1 MNTADRG
8 KSETGAP
15 EFTSLLS
22 TVMTLAGVAIGLGNV
37 WRFPYM
43 MGAYG
48 GSAFL
53 LLYLV
58 FMLIVAVPALTA
70 ELALARAHRGATIT
84 VLRKS
89 FGWPGRIAGYVLVSG
104 IVMAAS
110 YYILVVGNVFYSA
123 YVSIAQG
130 FATERLPEYAAALQ
144 APIPAW
150 LIAIAVAWG
159 AIFVIDRG
167 LINGVERVSNIF
179 VPFFFLICIYLIF
192 AAMSQPGAPAAVG
205 EFLKPDFSRIGVRE
219 VFAALGQCY
228 FSAGLGAAYVMVYG
242 KFLRADTR
250 LQSAAA
256 GTAISDAAASL
267 LASLFIVPTILVFS
281 MEMSSGPGLLFGTMP
296 QLFAVMD
303 GGRVFGSLL
312 LVGLCLVAFLSVIAS
327 FQVINV
333 SLMEEPVGQRIGK
346 RRLLVISGIVIS
358 ALIGLPS
365 FRPDLIQ
372 PMDLVFGSGFTIFG
386 GLLAVIAAVWRLD
399 RAETFRQFSWGAAP
413 TIPQRM
419 LLMWLQFGIPALLVA
434 VLGAAIF
441 DVATQ
446 GG

>member
-1 MNTADRG
+1 M
-8 KSETGAP
+8 KSENGPAVGARP
-15 EFTSLLS
+15 PQFTSLLS

-43 MGAYG
+43 MGSYG

-70 ELALARAHRGATIT
+70 ELALARTHRGATIT

-89 FGWPGRIAGYVLVSG
+89 FGWPGRIVGYALVGG

-110 YYILVVGNVFYSA
+110 YYVLIVGNVFYSA

-130 FATERLPEYAAALQ
+130 FSTGSLSDYASGLQ
-144 APIPAW
+144 SPVPAW
-150 LIAIAVAWG
+150 LIAITVAWA

-167 LINGVERVSNIF
+167 LINGIERVSNIF
-179 VPFFFLICIYLIF
+179 VPIFFLICIYLIYATF
-192 AAMSQPGAPAAVG
+192 SLPGAVDAVSK
-205 EFLKPDFSRIGVRE
+205 FLKPDFSRIGVRE

-242 KFLRADTR
+242 KFLRDDTR

-256 GTAISDAAASL
+256 GTAFSDVGASL
-267 LASLFIVPTILVFS
+267 LASLFIVPTVLIFS
-281 MEMSSGPGLLFGTMP
+281 MELSSGPGLLFGTMP
-296 QLFAVMD
+296 KLFAVME
-303 GGRVFGSLL
+303 GGRVFGSML

-333 SLMEEPVGQRIGK
+333 SLMEEPVGRHLGK
-346 RRLLVISGIVIS
+346 RRLLVISGVLVS
-358 ALIGLPS
+358 ALIGLPA
-365 FRPDLIQ
+365 FQPDLIE

-386 GLLAVIAAVWRLD
+386 GLLAIVAVVWRLD
-399 RAETFRQFSWGAAP
+399 RQEVLRQFSWGATP
-413 TIPQRM
+413 TLSQN
-419 LLMWLQFGIPALLVA
+419 LLFMWLRFGIPTLLLA
-434 VLGAAIF
+434 VLGAAIY
-441 DVATQ
+441 DAATRA
-446 GG
+446 G

>member
-1 MNTADRG
+1 MKANDRQG
-8 KSETGAP
+8 SESGAP
-15 EFTSLLS
+15 QFTNLLS

-43 MGAYG
+43 MGSYG

-53 LLYLV
+53 LIYLV

-70 ELALARAHRGATIT
+70 ELALARTHRGATIT

-89 FGWPGRIAGYVLVSG
+89 FGWPGRLIGYVLVGG
-104 IVMAAS
+104 IAMAAS

-123 YVSIAQG
+123 YVSIAEG
-130 FATERLPEYAAALQ
+130 FAAETIPAYAAALQ

-150 LIAIAVAWG
+150 LIAIAVAWA

-179 VPFFFLICIYLIF
+179 VPFFFLICAYLIY
-192 AAMSQPGAPAAVG
+192 AAMTQPGAIAALG
-205 EFLKPDFSRIGVRE
+205 EFLKPDFSRIGARE

-242 KFLRADTR
+242 KFLRDDTR

-256 GTAISDAAASL
+256 GTAISDTFASI

-296 QLFAVMD
+296 KLFSVME
-303 GGRVFGSLL
+303 GGRLFGSLL
-312 LVGLCLVAFLSVIAS
+312 LVGLCLVAFLSVVAS

-333 SLMEEPVGQRIGK
+333 SLMEEPIGARLGR
-346 RRLLVISGIVIS
+346 RRLLVISGALIS
-358 ALIGLPS
+358 GLIGLPA

-386 GLLAVIAAVWRLD
+386 GLLAVVAVVWRLD
-399 RAETFRQFSWGAAP
+399 RAEVYRQFSWGAAP
-413 TIPQRM
+413 GLRQR
-419 LLMWLQFGIPALLVA
+419 LLFLWLRFGIPALLV
-434 VLGAAIF
+434 VILGAAIY
-441 DVATQ
+441 DAARQ
-446 GG
+446 SG

>member
-1 MNTADRG
+1 MKKAEGRAAEAG
-8 KSETGAP
+8 SP
-15 EFTSLLS
+15 QFTNLLS

-89 FGWPGRIAGYVLVSG
+89 FGWPGRLAGYVLVGG

-110 YYILVVGNVFYSA
+110 YYILIVGNVFYSA

-130 FATERLPEYAAALQ
+130 FATERLSDYADALQ
-144 APIPAW
+144 APVPAW
-150 LIAIAVAWG
+150 LIAIAVAWA

-167 LINGVERVSNIF
+167 LINGIERVSNLF
-179 VPFFFLICIYLIF
+179 VPFFFLICMYLIY
-192 AAMSQPGAPAAVG
+192 AAMSQPGAVAAVG

-242 KFLRADTR
+242 KFLRDDTR

-256 GTAISDAAASL
+256 GTAISDTAASL
-267 LASLFIVPTILVFS
+267 LASLFIVPTVLVFS

-296 QLFAVMD
+296 QLFAVME
-303 GGRVFGSLL
+303 GGRIFGSLL

-333 SLMEEPVGQRIGK
+333 SLMEEPIGERIGK
-346 RRLLVISGIVIS
+346 RRLLVGSGVMIS

-365 FRPDLIQ
+365 FRPDLIG

-386 GLLAVIAAVWRLD
+386 GLLAIVAVVWRLD
-399 RAETFRQFSWGAAP
+399 RAEAFRQFSWGATP
-413 TIPQRM
+413 TFSQN
-419 LLMWLQFGIPALLVA
+419 LLFMWLRFGIPTLLLA
-434 VLGAAIF
+434 VLGAAIY
-441 DVATQ
+441 DAATRA
-446 GG
+446 G

>member
-1 MNTADRG
+1 MQSNDRR
-8 KSETGAP
+8 SAENAEP
-15 EFTSLLS
+15 RFTNLLT

-53 LLYLV
+53 VIYLV

-70 ELALARAHRGATIT
+70 ELALARAHRGGTIT

-89 FGWPGRIAGYVLVSG
+89 FGWPGRVVGYILVGGIA
-104 IVMAAS
+104 MAAS

-123 YVSIAQG
+123 YVSVFEG
-130 FATERLPEYAAALQ
+130 FSADTIGPYSQTLQ
-144 APIPAW
+144 APVPQW
-150 LIAIAVAWG
+150 LIALAVAWC

-167 LINGVERVSNIF
+167 LINGVERVSNLF
-179 VPFFFLICIYLIF
+179 VPFFFLICLYLIYS
-192 AAMSQPGAPAAVG
+192 AVTQPGAIAAMG
-205 EFLKPDFSRIGVRE
+205 DFLRPDISRIGVRE

-242 KFLRADTR
+242 KFLRDDTR

-256 GTAISDAAASL
+256 GTAISDTGASI

-281 MEMSSGPGLLFGTMP
+281 MEMNSGPGLLFGTLP
-296 QLFAVMD
+296 KLFSVME

-312 LVGLCLVAFLSVIAS
+312 LIGLCLVAFLSVVAS
-327 FQVINV
+327 FQVITV
-333 SLMEEPVGQRIGK
+333 SLSEEPVGAHVGK
-346 RRLLVISGIVIS
+346 TRLLYGAGVVISS
-358 ALIGLPS
+358 LIGLPA

-386 GLLAVIAAVWRLD
+386 GFLAIIAVVWRLD
-399 RAETFRQFSWGAAP
+399 RAEVYRQFSWGAEP
-413 TIPQRM
+413 TILQR
-419 LLMWLQFGIPALLVA
+419 LLFVWLRYGIPALLLV
-434 VLGAAIF
+434 VLGAAIYDAF
-441 DVATQ
+441 KQ
-446 GG
+446 SG

>member
-1 MNTADRG
+1 M
-8 KSETGAP
+8 KSDAGRPAEPGAP
-15 EFTSLLS
+15 RFTNLLS

-53 LLYLV
+53 LIYLV
-58 FMLIVAVPALTA
+58 FMLIVAVPALTT
-70 ELALARAHRGATIT
+70 ELALARAHRGATIM

-89 FGWPGRIAGYVLVSG
+89 FGWPGRLIGYVLVGG

-123 YVSIAQG
+123 YVSIAEG
-130 FATERLPEYAAALQ
+130 FATERLSDYAAALQ
-144 APIPAW
+144 APVPAW
-150 LIAIAVAWG
+150 MIAVAVAWA

-167 LINGVERVSNIF
+167 LINGVERVSNLF
-179 VPFFFLICIYLIF
+179 VPFFFLICVYLIY
-192 AAMSQPGAPAAVG
+192 AAMSQPGASAAVG

-242 KFLRADTR
+242 KFLRDDTR

-256 GTAISDAAASL
+256 GTAISDTAASL

-296 QLFAVMD
+296 KLFAVME
-303 GGRVFGSLL
+303 GGRLFGSLL
-312 LVGLCLVAFLSVIAS
+312 LVGLCLVAFLSVVAS

-333 SLMEEPVGQRIGK
+333 SLMEEPIGERIGK
-346 RRLLVISGIVIS
+346 RRLLVISGVVIS
-358 ALIGLPS
+358 ALIGLPA

-386 GLLAVIAAVWRLD
+386 GFLAIVAVVWRLD
-399 RAETFRQFSWGAAP
+399 RAEAFRQFSWGASP
-413 TIPQRM
+413 TMPQKM
-419 LLMWLQFGIPALLVA
+419 LFMWLRFGIPALLLV
-434 VLGAAIF
+434 VLGAAIY
-441 DVATQ
+441 DAATQ
-446 GG
+446 AY